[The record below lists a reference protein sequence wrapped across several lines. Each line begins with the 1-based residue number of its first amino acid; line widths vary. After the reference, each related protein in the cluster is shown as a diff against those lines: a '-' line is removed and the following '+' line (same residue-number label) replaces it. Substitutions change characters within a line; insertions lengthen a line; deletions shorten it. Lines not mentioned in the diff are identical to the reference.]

1 MRDNVLCRKK
11 AHIVMLLAKALQISD
26 EQALEYFYSTKIFK
40 QLNNPKFGLQSMSDE
55 YLLEDIQKE
64 LSQRDN

>member
-1 MRDNVLCRKK
+1 
-11 AHIVMLLAKALQISD
+11 MLLAKALQISD

-55 YLLEDIQKE
+55 YLLEDILKE
-64 LSQRDN
+64 LSLRENQV

>member
-11 AHIVMLLAKALQISD
+11 AHIVMLLAKAMHISD
-26 EQALEYFYSTKIFK
+26 EQALGYSYSTKTFK
-40 QLNNPKFGLQSMSDE
+40 QLNDPKYGLQLMSDE

-64 LSQRDN
+64 LSLR

>member
-11 AHIVMLLAKALQISD
+11 AHIVMLLAKAMHISD
-26 EQALEYFYSTKIFK
+26 EQALGYLYSTKTFK
-40 QLNNPKFGLQSMSDE
+40 QLNDPKYGLQLMSDE

-64 LSQRDN
+64 LSLR

>member
-11 AHIVMLLAKALQISD
+11 AHIVMLLAKAMHISD
-26 EQALEYFYSTKIFK
+26 EQALGYFYSTKTFK
-40 QLNNPKFGLQSMSDE
+40 QLNDPKYGLQLMSDE

-64 LSQRDN
+64 LSPR

>member
-11 AHIVMLLAKALQISD
+11 AHIVMLLAKAMHISD
-26 EQALEYFYSTKIFK
+26 EHALGYFYSTKSFK
-40 QLNNPKFGLQSMSDE
+40 QLNDPKYGLQLMSDE

-64 LSQRDN
+64 LSLR

>member
-11 AHIVMLLAKALQISD
+11 AHIVMLLAKAMRISD
-26 EQALEYFYSTKIFK
+26 EEALGYFYSTKIFQ
-40 QLNNPKFGLQSMSDE
+40 QLNDPKYGLQLMSDE

>member
-11 AHIVMLLAKALQISD
+11 AHIVMLLAKAMQISD
-26 EQALEYFYSTKIFK
+26 EQALAYFYSTRIFQ
-40 QLNNPKFGLQSMSDE
+40 QLNDPKYGLQLMSDE

-64 LSQRDN
+64 LSQREN